1 MPGSQQEGLNVWDK
15 DIDRYVNSDRVPVYH
30 PIDHFLGNLPAWDGK
45 ERIRALA
52 GRVPCDNPVWGDLF
66 YRWFL
71 SMVAHWMELDSE
83 HGNSTTPLL
92 VGGQGCGK
100 STFCL
105 NLLPPVLRPYY
116 TDSIDFGNRV
126 GRSWLCIGM
135 RWLILMNLIQ

>member
-1 MPGSQQEGLNVWDK
+1 MIQFVFTSPIRRKFGIPFAWKPRQEGLNVWDK

-52 GRVPCDNPVWGDLF
+52 GRVPCDNPIWGDLF

-83 HGNSTTPLL
+83 HGNSTTPL
-92 VGGQGCGK
+92 
-100 STFCL
+100 
-105 NLLPPVLRPYY
+105 
-116 TDSIDFGNRV
+116 V
-126 GRSWLCIGM
+126 GRVAKGVGSP
-135 RWLILMNLIQ
+135 RFA